1 MTGKVHARLRSNIY
15 RMAAVCAALGGSAY
29 GLAPAAAAE
38 VSNGGAATGARVGN
52 DRSIVRYFKVT
63 VTSQGRIDST
73 WVGNEQAV
81 QYEGTQSVNWAFETR
96 EIYEYGEYGGDDSIA
111 YLTPACY
118 GRRRSTC
125 SKAKIK
131 GDLGED
137 VNLVENPRTDPTP
150 IACSRGA
157 QTTKKRNDSGELAWA
172 PSRGRSQSVGFAY
185 TLFGSS
191 PDESNWHR
199 SVDADLRGHL
209 PTPLKEPA
217 CPGPLHWI
225 SSLEGGSSYDPPV
238 QCSVGGGPRKSPLLT
253 EHAHE
258 QLLFSP
264 PTSKFRKSHSPFTAR
279 SACSQS
285 LGLDHDSYASR
296 EHTTSWTSNWSVRFV
311 PLKESKLEAAIKGL
325 KNLR

>member
-96 EIYEYGEYGGDDSIA
+96 EIYEYGEYGGDDSSA

-125 SKAKIK
+125 SKAKVR

-137 VNLVENPRTDPTP
+137 VNLVEYPRTDPTP

-172 PSRGRSQSVGFAY
+172 PSRGRSQSVGFG
-185 TLFGSS
+185 GST
-191 PDESNWHR
+191 PYPL
-199 SVDADLRGHL
+199 DADLRGHL
-209 PTPLKEPA
+209 PKPLMEPA

-225 SSLEGGSSYDPPV
+225 STLENRGEPWDFCDGFRLPENAS
-238 QCSVGGGPRKSPLLT
+238 
-253 EHAHE
+253 AHE
-258 QLLFSP
+258 QLLIRP
-264 PTSKFRKSHSPFTAR
+264 RTSKFRKSHSPFTTN
-279 SACSQS
+279 SACSES
-285 LGLDHDSYASR
+285 LGLDHDTYASR

>member
-1 MTGKVHARLRSNIY
+1 MTGKVHARLRSNVY
-15 RMAAVCAALGGSAY
+15 WMVAVCAALGGSAY

-38 VSNGGAATGARVGN
+38 VSNGGPATVARAGN

-63 VTSQGRIDST
+63 VTSHGRIDST

-81 QYEGTQSVNWAFETR
+81 LYEGTQSVNWAFETR
-96 EIYEYGEYGGDDSIA
+96 EIYEYGEYGDDRA
-111 YLTPACY
+111 YLSPACY
-118 GRRRSTC
+118 GRWRWTC

-131 GDLGED
+131 GDVGED

-172 PSRGRSQSVGFAY
+172 PSRGRSQIVGF
-185 TLFGSS
+185 TGSRFGSS
-191 PDESNWHR
+191 PSESIPR
-199 SVDADLRGHL
+199 LALDVDLRGHL
-209 PTPLKEPA
+209 PTPLKESA

-225 SSLEGGSSYDPPV
+225 SSLEGGSSNDPPV
-238 QCSVGGGPRKSPLLT
+238 QCSVGGGPRRPLYVI
-253 EHAHE
+253 EGAHE
-258 QLLFSP
+258 QLLLAP
-264 PTSKFRKSHSPFTAR
+264 PTSKFRKSHSPFMAR
-279 SACSQS
+279 SACSES
-285 LGLDHDSYASR
+285 LGLEHDTYASR

-311 PLKESKLEAAIKGL
+311 PLKESKLEEAIKGL